1 MQFIIPN
8 EDEVNFSCHTDY
20 EVADEESWLSH
31 QSGELE
37 MADEELFFGYET
49 TTHGIFEEQLQFDH
63 QSRATEAIHEEQ
75 FQLIELEGA
84 DI

>member
-8 EDEVNFSCHTDY
+8 EDGVNFSCHTDN

-31 QSGELE
+31 QSSKLE
-37 MADEELFFGYET
+37 MANEEIFFSDET
-49 TTHGIFEEQLQFDH
+49 STHGIFEEQLEFDYQSHASEVIH
-63 QSRATEAIHEEQ
+63 QEQ

-84 DI
+84 DT